1 MHDKVRHTPAVTSG
15 APSHLRRIHDVAKEV
30 GLTPR
35 AIRYYEALGLLPP
48 SARSEGDYRL
58 FDDAAVERLRAIK
71 TLRDDAG
78 FSLAEIGQLLSDE
91 DERAAHR
98 ARYHATQDPAE
109 RRILL
114 TGELERV
121 ERHIELLRGKIARL
135 AAMVGD
141 AEARRARYLEAI
153 AHIDANVKDSQ

>member
-1 MHDKVRHTPAVTSG
+1 MTSS
-15 APSHLRRIHDVAKEV
+15 APTQLRRIHDVAKEV

-71 TLRDDAG
+71 ALRDDAG
-78 FSLAEIGQLLSDE
+78 FSLAEIGQLLADE
-91 DERAAHR
+91 DERAARR
-98 ARYHATQDPAE
+98 ARYHETEDPAE
-109 RRILL
+109 RRRLL
-114 TGELERV
+114 GGELERV

-135 AAMVGD
+135 AGMVGD

-153 AHIDANVKDSQ
+153 AQIDANVKESQ